1 MSSPPQGV
9 TTPLEGPRS
18 TGLRVKSPSK
28 SPSASPSRQN
38 ELIPADDVD
47 DDPDG
52 DLDSSLGSDAES
64 STASVS
70 ASLLEYRQSQGRTYH
85 SDKFASSYFFPND
98 DQQLQ
103 SMDMTH
109 HYLTLLLND
118 DLFLAPLKA
127 DKLQNVLDVGT
138 GTGIWAI
145 EFADRYPNAEVT
157 GTDLSP
163 CQPTWVPPNVRFEI
177 DDATQP
183 WAWNDNHFDF
193 IHLRY
198 LFGAIKDWGTLFKEA
213 YRCATSGAWVQT
225 VEADIEFRS
234 DDDTIKLEPAFDT
247 YHKLFREGG
256 KALGSS
262 FFVHEE
268 QTKAFQE
275 AGFEDVKIVD
285 IKFPC
290 GGWPKDP
297 KLAEVGRFVQLTFE
311 NDVDGYTTMMW
322 HDVLKW
328 PKDEYQ
334 LFLMGLR
341 KAVRNPKV
349 HSYLVARYIYGRKPD
364 HGQAE

>member
-1 MSSPPQGV
+1 M
-9 TTPLEGPRS
+9 
-18 TGLRVKSPSK
+18 K
-28 SPSASPSRQN
+28 
-38 ELIPADDVD
+38 
-47 DDPDG
+47 
-52 DLDSSLGSDAES
+52 
-64 STASVS
+64 
-70 ASLLEYRQSQGRTYH
+70 
-85 SDKFASSYFFPND
+85 
-98 DQQLQ
+98 
-103 SMDMTH
+103 
-109 HYLTLLLND
+109 
-118 DLFLAPLKA
+118 
-127 DKLQNVLDVGT
+127 
-138 GTGIWAI
+138 
-145 EFADRYPNAEVT
+145 
-157 GTDLSP
+157 
-163 CQPTWVPPNVRFEI
+163 PTWVPPNVRFEI

-183 WAWNDNHFDF
+183 WTWNENHFDF

-198 LFGAIKDWGTLFKEA
+198 LFGAIKDWGALFKEA
-213 YRCATSGAWVQT
+213 YRCATPGGWVQT

-247 YHKLFREGG
+247 YHRLFREGG

-268 QTKAFQE
+268 QTKGFQE

-285 IKFPC
+285 IKVGFSQFPC

-364 HGQAE
+364 HGQAA